1 MASTY
6 RPQVVRTRRKQ
17 MYFPLTGAE
26 IDRLRRFGETRNFAD
41 GDYLF
46 HAGET
51 GVGMAVILSG
61 KAHIYRRNGLGRDEV
76 IVSYRPRHF
85 ISEVGQ
91 LSGRA
96 SFVDCRA
103 EGKVQALMIPPAGL
117 RALVIAEAELGE
129 RIMRSLILRRM
140 GLVEV
145 GVGGPVLIAP
155 PETPGLVRLRNFLQ
169 RNAIPHRVLDPAVE
183 HEADA
188 LMACAKPS
196 RDQLPLVLCP
206 NGALLRNPTERE
218 LAECIGLLTHLDPY
232 KTYDVAVVGAG
243 PSGLATAVYAASE
256 GLSVAVLES
265 RAYGGQAGASSRIEN
280 YLGFPTGISGQA
292 LAGRAFVQAQKFGAE
307 VVAPASVERLDC
319 NQPDNYVL
327 HLMCGDQLRARAVVI
342 ASGAEYRRPDV
353 PGLKEAESDGVHYWA
368 SPVEGALCQGH
379 EVALVGGGNSAGQA
393 AVYLASKARKV
404 WMLVRR
410 EGLEATM
417 SKYLIERI
425 KAQPNIELLPFTEVD
440 RLEVDASGALCTI
453 GWRNNKTGKTSQN
466 PLRHLF
472 LFIGEDPC
480 TDWMKGCDAAV
491 DGKGFVLTG
500 QAARPKEQNPLALMT
515 SLNGVFAI
523 GDVRSGS
530 TKRVAAAVG
539 EGAAVV
545 AQIHGYLAS
554 LQTQPESQHEL
565 GREEARA

>member
-1 MASTY
+1 MVAAY

-26 IDRLRRFGETRNFAD
+26 IERLRRFGETRRFAG

-51 GVGMAVILSG
+51 GLGIAVILSG
-61 KAHIYRRNGLGRDEV
+61 KVNLYRRDGLGHEEM
-76 IVSYRPRHF
+76 IVAYRPRHF
-85 ISEVGQ
+85 IGEVGQ

-96 SFVDCRA
+96 AFVDARA
-103 EGKVQALMIPPAGL
+103 EGNVEVLMIPPAGL

-129 RIMRSLILRRM
+129 RIMRALILRRM

-145 GVGGPVLIAP
+145 GVGGPVLIGP

-169 RNAIPHRVLDPAVE
+169 RNAIPHRVLDPGSE

-188 LMACAKPS
+188 LMACAKPT

-206 NGALLRNPTERE
+206 SGDLLRNPTERE
-218 LAECIGLLTHLDPY
+218 LAECIGLLTQLDPY

-243 PSGLATAVYAASE
+243 PAGLATAVYAASE

-265 RAYGGQAGASSRIEN
+265 RVFGGQAGASSRIEN

-319 NQPDNYVL
+319 NQPENYIL
-327 HLMCGDQLRARAVVI
+327 HLLCGDQVRARTVVI
-342 ASGAEYRRPDV
+342 ASGATYRRPEA
-353 PGLKEAESDGVHYWA
+353 PGLTEAEGDGVHYWA
-368 SPVEGALCQGH
+368 SPVEGSLCMGQ
-379 EVALVGGGNSAGQA
+379 EVTLVGGGNSAGQA
-393 AVYLASKARKV
+393 AVYLASKAKTV

-417 SKYLIERI
+417 SKYLIDRI
-425 KAQPNIELLPFTEVD
+425 KAQPNITLLPFTEIE
-440 RLEVDASGALCTI
+440 RLEVDDAGALHTI
-453 GWRNNKTGKTSQN
+453 TWRNRKTGESAAKSM
-466 PLRHLF
+466 RHLF
-472 LFIGEDPC
+472 LFIGADPC
-480 TDWMKGCDAAV
+480 TEWMEGCDAAV
-491 DGKGFVLTG
+491 DAKRFVLTG
-500 QAARPKEQNPLALMT
+500 LAARPGEANVPPLMT

-545 AQIHGYLAS
+545 AQIHAYLAS
-554 LQTQPESQHEL
+554 LDAKLEHE
-565 GREEARA
+565 RERVSA